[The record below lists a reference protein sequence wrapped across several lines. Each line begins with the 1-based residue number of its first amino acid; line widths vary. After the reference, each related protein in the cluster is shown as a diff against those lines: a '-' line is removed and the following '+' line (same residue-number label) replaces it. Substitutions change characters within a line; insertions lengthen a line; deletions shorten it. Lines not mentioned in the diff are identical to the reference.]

1 MGRGLSDL
9 QKDIL
14 QLALRYQNGV
24 LTFMV
29 LHAHWHWPLHGE
41 ASNFEG
47 HWFDP
52 ALIGKKEYNAARASV
67 SRAFRRLETRG
78 LVVRQAHGV
87 QLTARGIKIAQAA
100 AQSGRWP
107 SAPLN
112 KKE

>member
-14 QLALRYQNGV
+14 RLALRYQNSV

-29 LHAHWHWPLHGE
+29 LREHWHWPLHKE
-41 ASNFEG
+41 AAHYEG

-52 ALIGKKEYNAARASV
+52 SLISEKPYNTARASL

-78 LVVRQAHGV
+78 LVVRQTHGIC
-87 QLTARGIKIAQAA
+87 LTAKGIKIAQAA
-100 AQSGRWP
+100 AQTGRWLSSPP
-107 SAPLN
+107 S
-112 KKE
+112 